1 MTRSRGMYMENDETY
16 RSLFFLKHKQ
26 IYLLTKEMTLITPT
40 LWNSLI
46 VFDKDNW
53 CNNEK
58 KKRSM
63 EIFSLNWACSSL
75 QLISVKNDDG
85 IFTLLFHRPR
95 VQVTLFMMHA
105 TTNFPSLSFLVIV
118 LSFPSHSW
126 CWTNVPS
133 VKLQTVWV
141 FLPSA
146 VVSSDFSPSLQESCV
161 VFKVLSVFMLR
172 KCVHDRKWQEWR
184 LTF

>member
-1 MTRSRGMYMENDETY
+1 
-16 RSLFFLKHKQ
+16 
-26 IYLLTKEMTLITPT
+26 MTLITPT